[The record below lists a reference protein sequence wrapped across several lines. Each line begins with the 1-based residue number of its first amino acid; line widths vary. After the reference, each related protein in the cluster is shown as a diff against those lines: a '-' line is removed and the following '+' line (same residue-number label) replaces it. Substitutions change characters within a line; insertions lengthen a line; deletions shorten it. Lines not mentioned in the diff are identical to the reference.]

1 MKRNLGIRLPGRGP
15 GLGAGLLAGVLRLPG
30 LAAVLALA
38 LLLGG
43 CMADG
48 GGGSDGP
55 EGRQGAG
62 APSSASASS
71 ASPAASPARSAS
83 PSLPSA
89 DPGNPG
95 KGPDCPTENCF
106 SLMLAGDLLVHPQ
119 LWEQA
124 AADAGATGKGP
135 LDFEP
140 LLAGQ
145 RTYISGSDLAVCHM
159 ETPVAEPDGP
169 YTGYPMFNVPPQ
181 ILTAAAAVGYSGCTT
196 ASNHTIDAGTAGL
209 NRTLG
214 VLDSLGLAHTGSYA
228 AETGAGAPMRL
239 SAPAGELA
247 VIEAT
252 YGLNGLVAEYPWQV
266 DLLDAPAMIA
276 KAKAARAEGADV
288 VVAAIH
294 AGEEYAS
301 VPNVQQVE
309 TAHALADSGEFD
321 FIYGHHTH
329 SVLPIENY
337 NGTWIVYGLGNA
349 VTELSPWYDVNNEGL
364 IVRAQFARDDAGAWT
379 VSDLAW
385 APSVIVRDPYRWCS
399 VAGDLPQGECAP
411 PAQREAVRARTV
423 PVVESLGAA
432 DAGAHEWLV
441 SQGGGGG

>member
-1 MKRNLGIRLPGRGP
+1 MKRNLDVRSGVKAPAQVRVPGRSRLPGLIRLPG
-15 GLGAGLLAGVLRLPG
+15 LGAVL
-30 LAAVLALA
+30 VLALM
-38 LLLGG
+38 LGG
-43 CMADG
+43 CMAEEG
-48 GGGSDGP
+48 AGP
-55 EGRQGAG
+55 EGRRNPGG
-62 APSSASASS
+62 PSSSGSAAAAPPSSS
-71 ASPAASPARSAS
+71 ADAVSA
-83 PSLPSA
+83 
-89 DPGNPG
+89 GQ
-95 KGPDCPTENCF
+95 GPDCPTENCF

-124 AADAGATGKGP
+124 AADAASTGKGP

-145 RTYISGSDLAVCHM
+145 GTYISAADLAVCHM
-159 ETPVAEPDGP
+159 ETPVAETDGP
-169 YTGYPMFNVPPQ
+169 YAGYPRFNVPPQ
-181 ILTAAAAVGYSGCTT
+181 ILTAADAVGFSGCTT
-196 ASNHTIDAGTAGL
+196 ASNHTIDAGTQGL

-228 AETGAGAPMRL
+228 AEAGAGAPMVL
-239 SAPAGELA
+239 SASAGDVA

-252 YGLNGLVAEYPWQV
+252 YGLNGLEAEYPWQV
-266 DLLDAPAMIA
+266 DLLDAPAMIT
-276 KAKAARAEGADV
+276 KAKAARAAGADV

-294 AGEEYAS
+294 AGDEYAS
-301 VPNVQQVE
+301 APNAQQME

-329 SVLPIENY
+329 SVLPIEHY

-364 IVRAQFARDDAGAWT
+364 IVRAQFARDDAGKWS

-385 APSVIVRDPYRWCS
+385 APSVVVRDPYRWCS

-411 PAQREAVRARTV
+411 VPQREAVRARTI
-423 PVVESLGAA
+423 PVVESLGAV

-441 SQGGGGG
+441 TQEDGGP

>member
-1 MKRNLGIRLPGRGP
+1 MKRNPGIRP
-15 GLGAGLLAGVLRLPG
+15 AGLFRVPG
-30 LAAVLALA
+30 LAAVLVLA

-48 GGGSDGP
+48 GDGS
-55 EGRQGAG
+55 EERQGAG
-62 APSSASASS
+62 APSSASSP
-71 ASPAASPARSAS
+71 PAASPARSAS

-89 DPGNPG
+89 EPGNPG
-95 KGPDCPTENCF
+95 KGPACPTENCF

-124 AADAGATGKGP
+124 AVDAAATGKGP

-196 ASNHTIDAGTAGL
+196 ASNHAIDAGTAGL

-228 AETGAGAPMRL
+228 AETGAGAPMLL
-239 SAPAGELA
+239 SAPAGDLA

-266 DLLDAPAMIA
+266 DLIDAPAMID
-276 KAKAARAEGADV
+276 KARTARAEGADV

-301 VPNVQQVE
+301 VPNAQQVE

-349 VTELSPWYDVNNEGL
+349 VTELSPSYDVNNEGL

-432 DAGAHEWLV
+432 DAGAHEWLMT
-441 SQGGGGG
+441 QDGGGG